1 MVNFKERE
9 KNVFYF
15 IGTLMN
21 NFFGNVN
28 DDM

>member
-1 MVNFKERE
+1 MVDFKERE
-9 KNVFYF
+9 KKGVYF